1 MSGLAVAYRATHEA
15 IPLFGVY
22 ALLFADRG
30 LSTAQ
35 ISVLLAVWSLSAFVL
50 EIPSGAWADLLD
62 RRRLLVVSG
71 VVYVAAFAT
80 WMVWPGFW
88 GFLLGFVLW
97 SCSDA
102 LHSGTWEA
110 YLFEQLSARGE
121 SNRYARVKARAE
133 SIALV
138 AMAGAIAAA
147 APLHLAG
154 GYALVGAASLGVAV
168 LHVGVTLLLPP
179 ARGGTPAPPGRS
191 APVHETSPRSVDPAP
206 DPGLTGPTPHGWV
219 STLREGVAQARTAG
233 PVRRVLLGYAAVV
246 TLVGFDEYFPLLL
259 ADDGA
264 SVGRV
269 ALVMAG
275 IVLLEALG
283 TALSD
288 RVALLTG
295 GRHAG
300 VVLLA
305 GVLLALGAAGSGW
318 LGAGAL
324 GLGYATASSLYE
336 AGDARLQHAIGRT
349 SRARATITS
358 VAGVAGEVGFLV
370 TLATV
375 GLLTLRL
382 ELTPV
387 VAGAALVLTVP
398 AALAA
403 WRMPA
408 GAAMEGPGDA
418 VTGG

>member
-1 MSGLAVAYRATHEA
+1 M
-15 IPLFGVY
+15 
-22 ALLFADRG
+22 LFADRG

-50 EIPSGAWADLLD
+50 EVPSGAWADLLD
-62 RRRLLVVSG
+62 RRTVLLVSG

-110 YLFEQLSARGE
+110 YLFEQLAAHGRS
-121 SNRYARVKARAE
+121 SRYARVKARAE
-133 SIALV
+133 SVALLL
-138 AMAGAIAAA
+138 MAVAIAAA
-147 APLHLAG
+147 APLHQLG
-154 GYALVGAASLGVAV
+154 GYALVGAVSVAVAV
-168 LHVGVTLLLPP
+168 LHVGVTLRLPRP
-179 ARGGTPAPPGRS
+179 ARRGTPGPPGPSAPPH
-191 APVHETSPRSVDPAP
+191 PTSPRAVDPAP
-206 DPGLTGPTPHGWV
+206 DPRPQERTPQGWAA
-219 STLREGVAQARTAG
+219 TLREGLAQARAAG

-246 TLVGFDEYFPLLL
+246 TLVGVDEYFPLLL

-264 SVGRV
+264 PVGRV

-283 TALSD
+283 TSLSD

-295 GRHAG
+295 GRHAAL
-300 VVLLA
+300 VLLA
-305 GVLLALGAAGSGW
+305 GALLALGAAGSGW
-318 LGAGAL
+318 AGAGSL
-324 GLGYATASSLYE
+324 GLGYALASSLYV
-336 AGDARLQHAIGRT
+336 AGDARLQHALGPSSRT
-349 SRARATITS
+349 RATVTS
-358 VAGVAGEVGFLV
+358 MAGVAGEVGFLV

-375 GLLTLRL
+375 GVLSLHL

-387 VAGAALVLTVP
+387 VTGACAVLAVP

-403 WRMPA
+403 WRMP
-408 GAAMEGPGDA
+408 PGDPGDPDDGVA
-418 VTGG
+418 AA